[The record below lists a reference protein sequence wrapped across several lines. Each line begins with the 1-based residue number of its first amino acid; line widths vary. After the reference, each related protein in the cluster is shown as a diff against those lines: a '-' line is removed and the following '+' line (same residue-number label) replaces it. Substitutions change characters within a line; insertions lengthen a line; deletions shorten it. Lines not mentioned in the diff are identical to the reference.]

1 MLEFDPD
8 RPFQPGLMFVI
19 KIGAYGNE
27 APFRFST
34 VGYAPVLSLNIRLGW
49 KGQSVTNTLAY
60 YKHL

>member
-8 RPFQPGLMFVI
+8 RPFQPGLMFVN

-34 VGYAPVLSLNIRLGW
+34 VGHAPVVSTNIRLGW
-49 KGQSVTNTLAY
+49 KGLSVTNTLAY